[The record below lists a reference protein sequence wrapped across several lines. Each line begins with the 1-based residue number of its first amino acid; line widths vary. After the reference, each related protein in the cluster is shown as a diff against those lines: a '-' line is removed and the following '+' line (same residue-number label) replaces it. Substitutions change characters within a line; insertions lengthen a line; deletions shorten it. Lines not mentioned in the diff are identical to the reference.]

1 MDFFVIFAVY
11 KIKTRINMINI
22 DKIQTIKHDSSV
34 VFVCNDSN
42 INSLNEGILSKQ
54 QIEYIKKEYAERE
67 SKFFS
72 FNELSKY
79 VIVCVVKED
88 KQEYKAKEQYRKLG
102 AKVLEFCDEN
112 YISDLQIDSDCS
124 KEKILAFTE
133 GMMIASYI
141 FDKYKTDEKRCI
153 HPFDNL
159 HIAHKEI
166 AKEDIEFLRVVIE
179 ATEKSRNLVNEPV
192 MVINAESLA
201 QNFVSMGQEAGINVE
216 VWNKEKIEKEKM
228 GGILAVNKGS
238 IDPPTF
244 TIMEYKP
251 ENHKNDKPIV
261 LVGKGIV
268 YDTGGLNIK
277 TDNYMNDMK
286 DDMSG
291 SATMACTIY
300 AAARLNL
307 PLHIIALMPATDNRP
322 NGNAYCN
329 GDIINMYDGT
339 NVEVINTDAEGRMIL
354 ADALAYA
361 KQLNPELV
369 IDAATLTGAAQRAIG
384 PYGIV
389 AMHQDAE
396 NYMQALKKAGE
407 NVYERIAEF
416 PFWSEYDDCI
426 KSEIADIKNS
436 GESFAGMI
444 TAGKFLAFFT
454 NYPYIHLDIA
464 GVSFTTKK
472 DSYNRLGATGYGIRM
487 LVDFLRNF

>member
-1 MDFFVIFAVY
+1 
-11 KIKTRINMINI
+11 
-22 DKIQTIKHDSSV
+22 
-34 VFVCNDSN
+34 
-42 INSLNEGILSKQ
+42 
-54 QIEYIKKEYAERE
+54 
-67 SKFFS
+67 
-72 FNELSKY
+72 
-79 VIVCVVKED
+79 
-88 KQEYKAKEQYRKLG
+88 
-102 AKVLEFCDEN
+102 
-112 YISDLQIDSDCS
+112 
-124 KEKILAFTE
+124 
-133 GMMIASYI
+133 MMIASYI